1 MTDTMT
7 VAGLV
12 ATEPK
17 HTITNEGLEILS
29 FRLASTHRRFDRASA
44 AWVDGETN
52 WFTITAF
59 RQLAGNAA
67 VSIEKGHRVLATGR
81 LRVREWRDG
90 EKLGR
95 DVEIIADAL
104 GPDLT
109 WGRAQYT
116 RAARQQPADPGRA
129 AEPLAAPSIEAGL
142 EATSGGTG
150 FPVEAQAEALA
161 VPF

>member
-1 MTDTMT
+1 MT

-29 FRLASTHRRFDRASA
+29 FRLASTQRRYDKATGG
-44 AWVDGETN
+44 WVDGETN

-67 VSIEKGHRVLATGR
+67 ASIEKGHRVLATGR

-95 DVEIIADAL
+95 DVEIVADAL
-104 GPDLT
+104 GPDLA

-116 RAARQQPADPGRA
+116 RAARLRA
-129 AEPLAAPSIEAGL
+129 VEAPPVSGTGE
-142 EATSGGTG
+142 EATESAG
-150 FPVEAQAEALA
+150 FPAEAQEPVA